1 MSIKI
6 KYKNKGPKNPA
17 ANLVLFVKEKFN
29 INSLKKFI
37 SNTEYNYIFELL
49 KTNDLKQDILV
60 FEINSKKS
68 IFLVSVKKDIT
79 ASDIENL
86 GAKFHKHI
94 NYEKKNDYFVN
105 SDTINMKVKNFLGH
119 FLHGLKLKSYEFNLY
134 KSKK

>member
-1 MSIKI
+1 MSIQI
-6 KYKNKGPKNPA
+6 NYKNKGSKNPA
-17 ANLVLFVKEKFN
+17 ANYVFFVGEKFN

-68 IFLVSVKKDIT
+68 IFLVSVKKDLT
-79 ASDIENL
+79 NSDIENL

-94 NYEKKNDYFVN
+94 NYEKK
-105 SDTINMKVKNFLGH
+105 K
-119 FLHGLKLKSYEFNLY
+119 
-134 KSKK
+134 